1 MDTFGFTKKKF
12 LSLAEKNRHGHL
24 ISWLSEFYQKLSA
37 SRVTDKGFSQFL
49 SQYETLLTWM
59 PGPEKPAHV
68 SPAESDDTRSYMAY
82 VSDAIHFH
90 RQAAGLT
97 AKDHNLLEP
106 VVTGD
111 RSEPN
116 DLPPDIEYQVALDGL
131 RSLFNVGSIFRTC
144 EAVGVKT
151 IILGNTLGKENP
163 QVRKTAMGSQEWLS
177 QEKTQDLAQTLGEK
191 KADGFRIIGV
201 ETMAGSA
208 PCHGYAW
215 PKKAILVVGNEEY
228 GISPHVLRVVE
239 DMVHIP
245 MYGKKNSLNVANAT
259 TAILYQAVL
268 SLDTVPPEPG

>member
-1 MDTFGFTKKKF
+1 MV
-12 LSLAEKNRHGHL
+12 
-24 ISWLSEFYQKLSA
+24 I
-37 SRVTDKGFSQFL
+37 
-49 SQYETLLTWM
+49 
-59 PGPEKPAHV
+59 
-68 SPAESDDTRSYMAY
+68 
-82 VSDAIHFH
+82 
-90 RQAAGLT
+90 
-97 AKDHNLLEP
+97 KDHNLLEA

-111 RSEPN
+111 RSESN
-116 DLPPDIEYQVALDGL
+116 DLPSDIEYQVALDGL

-151 IILGNTLGKENP
+151 IILSNTMGKEHP
-163 QVRKTAMGSQEWLS
+163 QVRKTAMGSQEWIT
-177 QEKTQDLAQTLGEK
+177 QEKTQDLAQTLVDK
-191 KADGFRIIGV
+191 KAKGFRIIGV

-268 SLDTVPPEPG
+268 SLDTVPPGPG